1 MRPQLD
7 PLGAVLQILTW
18 LRMAVVFLIAWAALW
33 ALWCLAAG
41 HPVGPNEELKRCL
54 LSGAAAAVGCFV
66 GALVWYVRGGERR

>member
-1 MRPQLD
+1 ME

-33 ALWCLAAG
+33 ALWGLLRGPA
-41 HPVGPNEELKRCL
+41 VEPNETLQRAL
-54 LSGAAAAVGCFV
+54 LSGPAAAVGCLA